1 MHKALAAALAATTFV
16 GCAGTMGGAP
26 GPSSAVNDKLALCGA
41 GFTGETMAKL
51 QAAWQHNG
59 GNISAGFE
67 QSARAAIFE
76 SVAKMNVKDSDRG
89 ATAQALYDKYL
100 GCVKS

>member
-1 MHKALAAALAATTFV
+1 MRNALAAAALAACLA
-16 GCAGTMGGAP
+16 GCSGTMGGAP
-26 GPSSAVNDKLALCGA
+26 GPSADVNNKVALCGA

-59 GNISAGFE
+59 GNVSAGFE

-76 SVAKMNVKDSDRG
+76 SVAKMNVKESDRG